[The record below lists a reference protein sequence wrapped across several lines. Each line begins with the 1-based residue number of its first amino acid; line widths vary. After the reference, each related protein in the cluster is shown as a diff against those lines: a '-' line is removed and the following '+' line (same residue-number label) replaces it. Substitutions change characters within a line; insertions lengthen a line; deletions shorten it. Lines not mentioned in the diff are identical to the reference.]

1 MQIIITKYLIKEQDE
16 EIKSEFFH
24 SYNKYISN
32 LPFDV
37 VFVVVIQSEVYL
49 LVALAVVALQ
59 THVKI

>member
-16 EIKSEFFH
+16 EVKSEFFH

-32 LPFDV
+32 LPLDV

-59 THVKI
+59 KPT